1 MMLFDTHCHL
11 QDPAFDDVDAV
22 IERAAQAG
30 VIGMAVCGYDMPSSR
45 RATELASIHS
55 GVLATVGI
63 HPHDAEST
71 TDAQLDEL
79 RILAKNEHVVGVGEL
94 GLDFYRDLS
103 PRARQVEVLE
113 AQLALAL
120 EMALPICVHSRGAED
135 AIGDQLRRYAEASPL
150 RSKARHPG
158 VMHCF
163 GGTLEQAR
171 GFVDLGFLVS
181 VACTVTYPKSDEGR
195 RIARELPIESLVV
208 ETDSPYLP
216 PQERRGKRNE
226 PGLVGA
232 AVTAIAAVRGM
243 DTDEVA
249 RRTTENALRLYGVAA
264 PATAGANAR

>member
-1 MMLFDTHCHL
+1 MILFDTHCHL

-30 VIGMAVCGYDMPSSR
+30 LIGMAVCGYDMPSSR
-45 RATELASIHS
+45 RAIELASIHP
-55 GVLATVGI
+55 GVVATVGI
-63 HPHDAEST
+63 HPHDADAT

-79 RILAKNEHVVGVGEL
+79 RLLAKNEHVAGIGEL

-113 AQLALAL
+113 AQLAIAV
-120 EMALPICVHSRGAED
+120 EAAQPVCVHSRGAED
-135 AIGDQLRRYAEASPL
+135 FVGEQLRRYAADSPL
-150 RSKARHPG
+150 GGKGRHPG

-163 GGTLEQAR
+163 GGTFEQAR
-171 GFVDLGFLVS
+171 GFVDAGFLVS
-181 VACTVTYPKSDEGR
+181 VACTVTYPKNDEGR
-195 RIARELPIESLVV
+195 RIARELPLESLVV

-243 DTDEVA
+243 DPDEVA

-264 PATAGANAR
+264 PAIAGANAR